1 MLIIRGA
8 NVNAVDKDKMTP
20 LHWVALMDDD
30 FGGHEVWTEDD
41 SLSKFNRNVLLSER
55 NILGAIITKLSY

>member
-1 MLIIRGA
+1 MLIVRGA

-30 FGGHEVWTEDD
+30 FGGHEDWTEDD
-41 SLSKFNRNVLLSER
+41 SLSKFNRNMLLSLKEIFWAR
-55 NILGAIITKLSY
+55 LSQN